1 MKMAYK
7 SILPL
12 SNDPSN
18 RFLPWIIGFMTW
30 IATLALAAL
39 MILSNVSENWERTLT
54 GSVTI
59 QIIPSDA
66 DDNSVMRDKTQKLL
80 TLLNRIPSIQSSSV
94 VTLDEVNKMLQPWL
108 GEKALSDELGIPI
121 PVLIDVRLKEN
132 TAINTDALAAS
143 LKAAVSGVIL
153 NDHALWLKSLLE
165 FAQNIGIL
173 SLIIM
178 AFVTIFAIITV
189 IFSTWT
195 GLIIHSDIIELMH
208 LIGAREKFIQNQYSI
223 YTFNLAIK
231 GALSGLIISSATLL
245 FFNSIIKGHGIGI
258 IPTFNLTALQWMGI
272 CGLGLTVI
280 CISTITANFTAKII
294 LRRMI

>member
-1 MKMAYK
+1 
-7 SILPL
+7 
-12 SNDPSN
+12 
-18 RFLPWIIGFMTW
+18 
-30 IATLALAAL
+30 
-39 MILSNVSENWERTLT
+39 
-54 GSVTI
+54 
-59 QIIPSDA
+59 
-66 DDNSVMRDKTQKLL
+66 
-80 TLLNRIPSIQSSSV
+80 
-94 VTLDEVNKMLQPWL
+94 
-108 GEKALSDELGIPI
+108 
-121 PVLIDVRLKEN
+121 
-132 TAINTDALAAS
+132 
-143 LKAAVSGVIL
+143 L